1 MVKVKLAYHGIFF
14 RCLMH
19 HWNGSISLWP
29 SPPGRHCF
37 VSRSP
42 LESSRQGPGGK
53 RAFVELKRQTE
64 RERERERELFGQK
77 EYTSWH
83 KPTQARL
90 ASLYQSS
97 APLASAHDVWTSFT
111 MFYMSSCLDMFGILW
126 LYCSDLQY
134 KVCKATDA
142 SNQNTEICA
151 ELCSRSNGKASVARP
166 GSTVAIR
173 YRAIHQDELILMPVP
188 AETHQTWG
196 STVCS
201 DQWMFGPTDQVDGS
215 RKPLKVLKAIHP
227 IAFKISKPLTSTT

>member
-1 MVKVKLAYHGIFF
+1 MSHAPLKPIHQSLTFTTWSSLLCKSITSGKL
-14 RCLMH
+14 
-19 HWNGSISLWP
+19 
-29 SPPGRHCF
+29 SPRTWRKTWFC
-37 VSRSP
+37 
-42 LESSRQGPGGK
+42 
-53 RAFVELKRQTE
+53 RAKET
-64 RERERERELFGQK
+64 ERERELFGQK

-83 KPTQARL
+83 KLAQA
-90 ASLYQSS
+90 
-97 APLASAHDVWTSFT
+97 DTSQACESVPVLST
-111 MFYMSSCLDMFGILW
+111 TCKCAWRADQFYNVLHVLMFGYVWHPLTV
-126 LYCSDLQY
+126 LQWPSGE
-134 KVCKATDA
+134 VCKATDA

-151 ELCSRSNGKASVARP
+151 ELCSRSNGKAWVARP

-196 STVCS
+196 PTVCS